1 MHIITT
7 NYNSNPN
14 IGLFCYA
21 TDKYCLVPVAFPS
34 KLKKEFEE
42 ALGVPVHEMKAAG
55 TELLGVF
62 FAGTDDLLLVPPI
75 MFDTELER
83 LDKLGIKYHVVDSE
97 LTALGN
103 NLFVTDKIIIA
114 SEEYE
119 DSALKSIEK
128 ATGIKVKKG
137 KIGSFDIVGSLAISN
152 KKGALVSA
160 DIEDFEL
167 KFLKDNT
174 KLKIEKGTLNFGSPY
189 VSSGV
194 VCNTKGFVVGDASGG
209 PEIQNLDVALGFLED
224 N

>member
-1 MHIITT
+1 MHILTT

-21 TDKYCLVPVAFPS
+21 TDKYCLVPVAFPK
-34 KLKKEFEE
+34 KLKKKFEE
-42 ALGVPVHEMKAAG
+42 ALGVPVYEMKAAG

-62 FAGTDDLLLVPPI
+62 FSGTDDVLLVPPI
-75 MFDTELER
+75 MFDNELER

-119 DSALKSIEK
+119 DSALKDIAK
-128 ATGIKVKKG
+128 VTGIKVKKG
-137 KIGSFDIVGSLAISN
+137 KIGGYDIVGSLAVSN
-152 KKGALVSA
+152 KKGILASA
-160 DIEDFEL
+160 DIKEFEL

-174 KLKIEKGTLNFGSPY
+174 KINITKGTLNFGSPY
-189 VSSGV
+189 VSSSV